1 MVKGN
6 KHFRTEM
13 YTTNSETDGR
23 IKSFNSFDIL
33 LDIKRFLYLVR
44 IHQTFFSIKIDPL

>member
-1 MVKGN
+1 MVKEN

-13 YTTNSETDGR
+13 YTTSETDGQ

-33 LDIKRFLYLVR
+33 LDIKRFLYLVI
-44 IHQTFFSIKIDPL
+44 IHLTFFVLK